1 MSHTI
6 TLLPSGR
13 HFNCPEPAT
22 VLKAGLDA
30 GLFMPYS
37 CRSGVC
43 RTCRGKVVEGQVDFG
58 EVHPKYLSEADK
70 AAGYAL
76 LCCARPL
83 GDVRIEVQEIEAGSA
98 IKAKH
103 MPARVLKLERA
114 APDVMVATIGL
125 PMNEPT
131 IFRAGQYIEFVLPD
145 GTRRSYSMANVPS
158 NDGVRQIELHIRHVP
173 GGAYS
178 DYVFNRMKVRDVLR
192 LEMPLGSFFLREQS
206 TKPIVLLASGT
217 GFAPI
222 QSIVQYSLARG
233 LTRPITLYWGGRKR
247 EDLYR
252 HSLAE
257 SWAAKHPHIRYV
269 PVLSEPASETTAA
282 CAWKGRTGFVHQAV
296 IQDYPDMSGLEVYAC
311 GAPVVVES
319 ARRDF
324 IHECRLPEDAFFA
337 DAFLTAAD
345 KNA

>member
-1 MSHTI
+1 MPHTI
-6 TLLPSGR
+6 TLHPSG
-13 HFNCPEPAT
+13 HSYACPEPAT

-43 RTCRGKVVEGQVDFG
+43 RTCRGRVVEGAVDFG
-58 EVHPKYLSEADK
+58 DVHPKYLSEADK

-83 GDVRIEVQEIEAGSA
+83 GNVTIEVKEIDAGSA
-98 IKAKH
+98 IRSKF

-125 PMNEPT
+125 PMNEPM

-145 GTRRSYSMANVPS
+145 GTRRSYSMANAPS

-173 GGAYS
+173 GGQFS
-178 DYVFNRMKVRDVLR
+178 DYVFNRMRVRDVLR
-192 LEMPLGSFFLREQS
+192 LEMPLGSFFLREDS
-206 TKPIVLLASGT
+206 ERPIVLLASGT

-222 QSIVQYSLARG
+222 QSLVRHSLARG
-233 LTRPITLYWGGRKR
+233 ITRPITLYWGGRRR

-252 HSLAE
+252 HEQVQHWVAE
-257 SWAAKHPHIRYV
+257 HRHIRYV
-269 PVLSEPASETTAA
+269 PVLSEPTPECEWS
-282 CAWKGRTGFVHQAV
+282 GRTGFVHHAV
-296 IQDYPDMSGLEVYAC
+296 MQDFPDMSGLAVYGC
-311 GAPVVVES
+311 GAPIVVES

-324 IHECRLPEDAFFA
+324 IQECRLPEDEFYA
-337 DAFLTAAD
+337 DSFLTAAD